1 MPGSR
6 SPGSRDPL
14 ERALALLVR
23 HWAFNMT
30 LIHDRGGTWPG
41 FGYSP
46 AEQTELR
53 AIAKSVPLLEYGLWT
68 GLVAVIFIAIIVG
81 VMFAGMTCLGYALG
95 GAQNLSAAPA
105 SILALGLALVMVVS
119 FSIGLPAAMLPAS
132 ALAGRLF
139 SVADADL
146 PDGVVSAHYI
156 HKLWFQVT
164 RMVLVLLVALIPLWL
179 FVPGDSRFLL
189 IARLVLPL
197 LSPAVAALSSAYYLS
212 ARLRKR

>member
-1 MPGSR
+1 MREPTATR
-6 SPGSRDPL
+6 PPI

-53 AIAKSVPLLEYGLWT
+53 AIANNVSLLEYGLWV
-68 GLVAVIFIAIIVG
+68 GLVALIFIAIIVG
-81 VMFAGMTCLGYALG
+81 VMLAGMSCLSHALG
-95 GAQNLSAAPA
+95 GAQNLIAAPA
-105 SILALGLALVMVVS
+105 SVLSLGLALVVVVS

-146 PDGVVSAHYI
+146 PDGAASAHYF

-164 RMVLVLLVALIPLWL
+164 RMALVALLALIPLWL
-179 FVPGDSRFLL
+179 FVPSDSRFLL

-197 LSPAVAALSSAYYLS
+197 LSPAVGALCSAYYLS
-212 ARLRKR
+212 ARLRKH